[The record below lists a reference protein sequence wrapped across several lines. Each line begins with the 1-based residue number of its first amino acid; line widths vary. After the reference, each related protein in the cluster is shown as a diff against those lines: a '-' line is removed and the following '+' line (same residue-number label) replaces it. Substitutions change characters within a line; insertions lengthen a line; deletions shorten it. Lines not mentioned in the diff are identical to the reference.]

1 MASPVGFTDAPDAP
15 GYADRVS
22 ARLLANDMASLM
34 QWTLQRD
41 SSVTEHI
48 DQIFAMAALEDT
60 AGLRRAS
67 MVLNAIEEQEKF
79 LKEKRARK
87 SVKLVRAAQKALEV
101 ARKNNGGYNKAQ
113 ALAAAAFVEDAIAY
127 VLALDPPPEEF
138 VCVEPLMK
146 RRLRLRQA
154 APKETKAEV
163 AQQRALDGVKPPQ
176 LCAKATQ
183 RILIG
188 HARRPAG
195 EEDRPWLVEAAGDI
209 FATPPL
215 RSLSEKTAQ
224 RYYIAIPPELEKK
237 VLTEGYHPTKR
248 SSVPVSASPAQAV
261 AAYLKVLR
269 RSKEE
274 RAEVDKKRKEN
285 QSQSEDSLDDRL
297 WDLWE
302 WTSAHELFPVLSEDQ
317 RGVRAAVL
325 SVQVEDASCAYQW
338 LVNYAAMDSSQVDP
352 EQIYVFG
359 RSLGGCVTVRLL
371 SHLLG
376 VDASAKSPA
385 ETSTTEATSKL
396 PLPAGILLEN
406 SPSCI
411 ADVATHMLPF
421 LRLVPRSL
429 LTWPLLLDEW
439 RSSDWLDW
447 IGQALSKDAKT
458 LRLCLLSATHDK
470 VVPASCMEELRRVG
484 QKHGSFEVSFHG
496 FQRGDHM
503 GTYLLAGEHY
513 WHCLRNFLRASG

>member
-1 MASPVGFTDAPDAP
+1 MAFEAPGTVP
-15 GYADRVS
+15 GYADKVS

-34 QWTLQRD
+34 EWTHLRE

-48 DQIFAMAALEDT
+48 DQIFAMAAMEDT
-60 AGLRRAS
+60 AGRAS
-67 MVLNAIEEQEKF
+67 MVQNAIEEQEKF

-101 ARKNNGGYNKAQ
+101 ARKNNGGYNKAK
-113 ALAAAAFVEDAIAY
+113 ALAAAAFVEVSELKTKWSLVQTFQQKQDALRFIFQCQAFEYRPSGHDDFPRFQNSKDAIAY
-127 VLALDPPPEEF
+127 VLALDPAPEEF

-154 APKETKAEV
+154 APKETKETV
-163 AQQRALDGVKPPQ
+163 AQQR
-176 LCAKATQ
+176 AKATQ

-224 RYYIAIPPELEKK
+224 RYYIAIPPEVEKK
-237 VLTEGYHPTKR
+237 VLTEGYYPTKR
-248 SSVPVSASPAQAV
+248 SSVPVSASPAQAL

-325 SVQVEDASCAYQW
+325 GVQVPPEMM
-338 LVNYAAMDSSQVDP
+338 MDVVTHPQ
-352 EQIYVFG
+352 
-359 RSLGGCVTVRLL
+359 GG
-371 SHLLG
+371 
-376 VDASAKSPA
+376 
-385 ETSTTEATSKL
+385 
-396 PLPAGILLEN
+396 
-406 SPSCI
+406 
-411 ADVATHMLPF
+411 F
-421 LRLVPRSL
+421 LIR
-429 LTWPLLLDEW
+429 TK
-439 RSSDWLDW
+439 
-447 IGQALSKDAKT
+447 GQALPGSCFSRVKRSDA
-458 LRLCLLSATHDK
+458 
-470 VVPASCMEELRRVG
+470 P
-484 QKHGSFEVSFHG
+484 
-496 FQRGDHM
+496 
-503 GTYLLAGEHY
+503 
-513 WHCLRNFLRASG
+513 